1 MSLPEYIQLELK
13 VKKKQLHFH
22 LGQLVVPVAEPE
34 LKPFCIAGFLP
45 MGSYHN
51 HDADYSLK
59 QLTRKG
65 KIKCIALKQNE
76 IKPYQNECT

>member
-1 MSLPEYIQLELK
+1 MSVPEYIQLELK
-13 VKKKQLHFH
+13 VSKKKLIYPM
-22 LGQLVVPVAEPE
+22 GQLVVPVAEPK

-45 MGSYHN
+45 IGSYQN
-51 HDADYSLK
+51 HEADYSLK

-76 IKPYQNECT
+76 IKPYKHECT